1 MSGFF
6 ISKRKTFELG
16 ALILMDGVFFVLW
29 DSWDFI
35 ILFSLG
41 YIWNWVAS
49 QEKSLILENSRRYR
63 FSTLKTVF
71 NLQNLFLRPLKNMP
85 KVFHFIARILPAGLF
100 WSGVIIFNDSPMPW
114 WAVFLGSLV
123 IECIMLETKIFA
135 AKETT
140 L

>member
-16 ALILMDGVFFVLW
+16 VLILLDGVFFVLW

-49 QEKSLILENSRRYR
+49 QEKSIIIENSRRYR

-71 NLQNLFLRPLKNMP
+71 NLQNLFLRPLKKMP
-85 KVFHFIARILPAGLF
+85 KIFQFIARILPAGLF
-100 WSGVIIFNDSPMPW
+100 WSGVIVFNDSPMPW
-114 WAVFLGSLV
+114 WAVFLGSLA
-123 IECIMLETKIFA
+123 IESIMLETKIFA
-135 AKETT
+135 SKEVTP
-140 L
+140 

>member
-6 ISKRKTFELG
+6 ITKRKTFELFVLAVLDG
-16 ALILMDGVFFVLW
+16 LFFLILNDWNFLV
-29 DSWDFI
+29 
-35 ILFSLG
+35 LFSFG

-49 QEKSLILENSRRYR
+49 QESSIILDNNRRYR

-71 NLQNLFLRPLKNMP
+71 NLQRLFLAPLGKAP
-85 KVFHFIARILPAGLF
+85 EAVRFIARILPAGLF
-100 WSGVIIFNDSPMPW
+100 WSAVILFNESPMPW

-123 IECIMLETKIFA
+123 VELIQLETKIFKP
-135 AKETT
+135 KETT